1 MAKNKRKKFDTG
13 EGNLDMIKNSVT
25 AIKHHADELT
35 AELKKNPEIEAWVL
49 AKVDRAAQNLSDVT
63 HYLDGEMNK
72 FAKGGKTP
80 VIRAQFEEE
89 EFEYADG
96 GELVRYKILEKYKY
110 GLGKIKHW
118 KDEKLQTGGREFL
131 TFKQAQDFK
140 KKLQEMTSS
149 FEYKVVKVDYA
160 DGGMMSKGGETK
172 PSLIPD
178 YKKIS
183 NVEVEDIDRDDYPDF
198 SDAYISYAEYD
209 GEPMTDEQLEELN
222 QDGLFVYD
230 AIHSRLFAKGGEVDY
245 SYLKDEIER
254 TAMRVRKGLISIG
267 EGERKLERMESG
279 LKSDLKEANKDKS
292 ARELEIMYNQIC
304 SKYELDFDVIEDDD
318 YADGGKVRQN
328 KKDKLWESIKNK
340 FSEIFYLKETDSNEI
355 FSNDVTAEKNEYLY
369 FASAWVTTTLS
380 FEEAENKFKR
390 MLTEDEKKIIKIERN
405 VKDINEAFGVMS
417 EKKILV
423 KRIDKMADG
432 GMMAR
437 GGKVKSRWI
446 QDALSGDKGA
456 LRKTAKRK
464 GLIKGDEKL
473 SKSDLRKLEK
483 MGGKTAKR
491 ARLAET
497 LIDFKK

>member
-1 MAKNKRKKFDTG
+1 MEMAKDSAKRY
-13 EGNLDMIKNSVT
+13 SR
-25 AIKHHADELT
+25 
-35 AELKKNPEIEAWVL
+35 IEEF
-49 AKVDRAAQNLSDVT
+49 SDVKIF
-63 HYLDGEMNK
+63 DES
-72 FAKGGKTP
+72 GKE
-80 VIRAQFEEE
+80 IQFM
-89 EFEYADG
+89 ARG
-96 GELVRYKILEKYKY
+96 GEP
-110 GLGKIKHW
+110 
-118 KDEKLQTGGREFL
+118 
-131 TFKQAQDFK
+131 
-140 KKLQEMTSS
+140 
-149 FEYKVVKVDYA
+149 
-160 DGGMMSKGGETK
+160 K

-183 NVEVEDIDRDDYPDF
+183 GVEVEDIDMADYPDF

-222 QDGLFVYD
+222 QDGYFVYD
-230 AIHSRLFAKGGEVDY
+230 AIQRRLFAKGGEVDY

-254 TAMRVRKGLISIG
+254 TTNRVKKGFISIG
-267 EGERKLERMESG
+267 EGERKLDKLESS
-279 LKSDLKEANKDKS
+279 LKDDIKEANKGKTP
-292 ARELEIMYNQIC
+292 RELEIIFNQTC
-304 SKYELDFDVIEDDD
+304 SKYDLDFDAIEDEYDSDDDDDDDYDDYED
-318 YADGGKVRQN
+318 YADGGKVRFK

-340 FSEIFYLKETDSNEI
+340 FSEIFYLRETNPNEI

-369 FASAWVTTTLS
+369 FAAAWVTTTLS

-446 QDALSGDKGA
+446 QDALTGNKGA

-464 GLIKGDEKL
+464 GLIRGDEKL
-473 SKSDLRKLEK
+473 SKSDLNKLEK
-483 MGGKTAKR
+483 MGGKTARR